1 MRRKM
6 LSRSSQTETAGERSP
21 QSTSSTGHTF
31 RQDCAESVVLPL
43 AAYAP
48 PAEPSLRP
56 TLRPWIDVIDQ
67 IIQEDAALTK
77 RLRTTR
83 SCASRPADFFPLT
96 VLPNAPD
103 RMPLLDGSWSPRS
116 AFGIHCLWWQTRLGS
131 SEPEHQS
138 ASELQ
143 MVLHVRCAVLQL
155 GPQPLGL

>member
-1 MRRKM
+1 MTNAKENAQAGLLRRRLRGNVQRNPQALQITLSGKM
-6 LSRSSQTETAGERSP
+6 VQK
-21 QSTSSTGHTF
+21 
-31 RQDCAESVVLPL
+31 VLYYL
-43 AAYAP
+43 LP
-48 PAEPSLRP
+48 PTPRAQEPSLRP

-116 AFGIHCLWWQTRLGS
+116 AFGI
-131 SEPEHQS
+131 
-138 ASELQ
+138 
-143 MVLHVRCAVLQL
+143 QL
-155 GPQPLGL
+155 PLVADKARQLRT

>member
-6 LSRSSQTETAGERSP
+6 LSRSSQTETAGERST

-83 SCASRPADFFPLT
+83 SCAIRPADVFPLT
-96 VLPNAPD
+96 ACPMLPIGF
-103 RMPLLDGSWSPRS
+103 RSSMVVWSPRS
-116 AFGIHCLWWQTRLGS
+116 AFGIHCLWWQTMLS

>member
-1 MRRKM
+1 M
-6 LSRSSQTETAGERSP
+6 L
-21 QSTSSTGHTF
+21 
-31 RQDCAESVVLPL
+31 L
-43 AAYAP
+43 
-48 PAEPSLRP
+48 SL
-56 TLRPWIDVIDQ
+56 VIGQ

-77 RLRTTR
+77 RLRTAR

-103 RMPLLDGSWSPRS
+103 RMPLLDGSWLPRS
-116 AFGIHCLWWQTRLGS
+116 AFGIHCLWWQTRLVS

-155 GPQPLGL
+155 GPQPLGLQRAEGEAPRKAHVDASADLESE